1 MSTGTLAG
9 LITLGL
15 IFAGCLLRLWADSYD
30 KFEDFMFSVLIWVVK
45 CTAIGTLYVLIY
57 IGLWTVGHK

>member
-15 IFAGCLLRLWADSYD
+15 IFAGCLLRLWAESCDTFNEFILSIL
-30 KFEDFMFSVLIWVVK
+30 MWVAR
-45 CTAIGTLYVLIY
+45 CMAIGTLYALIY
-57 IGLWTVGHK
+57 IGLWIVGHK